1 MVREK
6 PAATTFPPAIE
17 ASPEIYA
24 QLAGFLNQNIQ
35 THRHLD
41 WFSSLDWIGYH
52 PYLVEFNGD
61 QIQAVLCTAPENA
74 DAAWVRLYAA
84 CKGLDPADPWQR
96 MLPEAI
102 QQLQKRGVKKL
113 ATLALHPWFET
124 LVKKSEFANRQNIVV
139 MEWQGTFPKKQKIN
153 PEITVR
159 PMHIDDLPAV
169 EIIDHASFPP
179 LWQNSIEGL
188 TKAFGQ
194 TGISTV
200 AIKEGKIVGYQ
211 ISTTMTIYGHLA
223 RLAVAPEHQHQ
234 GIAYT
239 LIHDLLKQFE
249 RLGLWRIT
257 VNTQSD
263 NRNSA
268 KLYNRLNFKRTGEEI
283 AVFEIDL

>member
-6 PAATTFPPAIE
+6 PKATTFPPAIE
-17 ASPEIYA
+17 ASPEIYT

-52 PYLVEFNGD
+52 PYLVEFDDD
-61 QIQAVLCTAPENA
+61 QIQAVLCAVPENA

-84 CKGLDPADPWQR
+84 CRELNSAEPWQR
-96 MLPEAI
+96 MLPQAI
-102 QQLQKRGVKKL
+102 QQLQERGVKKI
-113 ATLALHPWFET
+113 ATLALHPWFEA
-124 LVKKSEFANRQNIVV
+124 LVKDSGFVNRQNIVV
-139 MEWQGTFPKKQKIN
+139 MEWQGTFSKKKSIN
-153 PEITVR
+153 PEITIR

-223 RLAVAPEHQHQ
+223 RLAIAPEHQHQ
-234 GIAYT
+234 GVAYT

-249 RLGLWRIT
+249 RLGFWRIT

-263 NRNSA
+263 NKNSA
-268 KLYNRLNFKRTGEEI
+268 KLYQSLNFKRTGEEI
-283 AVFEIDL
+283 TVFEKDL